1 MRRSWVVAGVLILVV
16 APSVPVAAAGVS
28 LVLERVGGVDEVGKW
43 VRTGD
48 TQRFRVRLNGMG
60 RGPGSRWRPVP
71 WRR

>member
-43 VRTGD
+43 VRTGIRSGSGCGS
-48 TQRFRVRLNGMG
+48 TGWG
-60 RGPGSRWRPVP
+60 GGPGSRWRPVP